1 MNRNIRGRTKLDFIF
16 HMVKRGYA
24 RLRNDDGKLQWYH
37 TMENNTFVND
47 DVKRRFME
55 LEIEVAE

>member
-55 LEIEVAE
+55 LEFEVEE